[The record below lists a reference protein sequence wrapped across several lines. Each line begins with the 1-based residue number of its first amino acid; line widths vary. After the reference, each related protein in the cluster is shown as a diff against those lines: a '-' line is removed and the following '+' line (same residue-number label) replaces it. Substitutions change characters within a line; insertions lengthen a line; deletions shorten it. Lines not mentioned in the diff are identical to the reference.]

1 MNKLERTTAVEITYR
16 HEYLTGFAMAPGLSQ
31 MNVAVMAQNHGPFE
45 EHVRVLGIAENE
57 MVLFD
62 SGDPGSRVEPHSSFF
77 KFFHMVVPPI
87 PDDPIGYRVR
97 ILTTSTN
104 LILSVGDPIGIGVLE
119 PEQGEP
125 IIPFP
130 YYGPNDFVVH
140 TLPVRPPH
148 DFPPGPVENAL
159 TRPAR

>member
-1 MNKLERTTAVEITYR
+1 
-16 HEYLTGFAMAPGLSQ
+16 
-31 MNVAVMAQNHGPFE
+31 MNVAVMAQNHGPSD
-45 EHVRVLGIAENE
+45 EHVRVLGIGANQS
-57 MVLFD
+57 VLFD
-62 SGDPGSRVEPHSSFF
+62 SGDRLVDPHRARITIFQ
-77 KFFHMVVPPI
+77 MLLPVPAGPV
-87 PDDPIGYRVR
+87 GYRVR
-97 ILTTSTN
+97 ILTTSTR
-104 LILSVGDPIGIGVLE
+104 LILSVGDPNGIGVLH
-119 PEQGEP
+119 PKQAEP

>member
-1 MNKLERTTAVEITYR
+1 M
-16 HEYLTGFAMAPGLSQ
+16 
-31 MNVAVMAQNHGPFE
+31 
-45 EHVRVLGIAENE
+45 RVLGISADQT
-57 MVLFD
+57 VRFD
-62 SGDPGSRVEPHSSFF
+62 SGDDGSLVEPHRAWFTFF
-77 KFFHMVVPPI
+77 EMLEPFPQPV
-87 PDDPIGYRVR
+87 GYRVR